1 MKKITIGMI
10 GSGFAATIH
19 ANAYKRVYGL
29 DIYLKSIASLDKK
42 VSEFANRF
50 SIKNIYSDYLDIL
63 RDPEIDVVDIV
74 TPPFLHAQ
82 MIFDSFAYG
91 KHVICEK
98 PLTAACE
105 TEKNGKMIS
114 KYEMFHSITEDMTLM
129 RDKILASGLQF
140 MYAENWIYFPS
151 VEKSET
157 ILSRRNGKILMIK
170 AEESHSGSHAAHS
183 AYWRYNG
190 GGSLIRQGCH
200 PLSAA
205 IYLKMQEGKRNGIA
219 INVES
224 VIADV
229 STITQNLDNN
239 DLAYIDARPVD
250 VEDNAS
256 ISVSFTD
263 GTKANIIA
271 TDIAIGGVRNS
282 IEIFSTNSVIQ
293 CNVAPNP
300 EMQGYFADDYG
311 MNDIYL
317 TEKIGNKT
325 GWQFVA
331 SNDDVVR
338 GYHAEIQD
346 FMECV
351 ANKRMPRS
359 GFRLAYETIRT
370 IYAAYASAESNQRVY
385 L

>member
-1 MKKITIGMI
+1 MNKITVGMI

-19 ANAYKRVYGL
+19 ANAYKRIYGL
-29 DIYLKSIASLDKK
+29 DINFKSIASLDKN
-42 VSEFANRF
+42 VIEFANKF
-50 SIKNIYSDYLDIL
+50 SIKNIFSDYMEIL

-82 MIFDSFAYG
+82 MILDAISCG

-98 PLTAACE
+98 PLTAAYI
-105 TEKNGKMIS
+105 TEMNGKLVS
-114 KYEMFHSITEDMTLM
+114 KHDMFNMITEEMALM

-151 VEKSET
+151 IEKSES

-183 AYWRYNG
+183 SHWRYNG

-205 IYLKMQEGKRNGIA
+205 IYLKMQEGKRKGIS

-224 VIADV
+224 IVADV
-229 STITQNLDNN
+229 SAITKQLTD
-239 DLAYIDARPVD
+239 DELTYIDARPVD

-263 GTKANIIA
+263 GTKANVIA

-282 IEIFSTNSVIQ
+282 IEIFSTNSLIH
-293 CNVAPNP
+293 CNVSPNP
-300 EMQGYFADDYG
+300 EVQGYFADDCG

-317 TEKIGNKT
+317 AEKLGNKT
-325 GWQFVA
+325 GWQFIA
-331 SNDDVVR
+331 SNDEVAR
-338 GYHAEIQD
+338 GYNAEIQD

-351 ANKRMPRS
+351 SFNRMPRS

-370 IYAAYASAESNQRVY
+370 IYAAYASAESNQRIF